1 MAAAARSTLS
11 RSEAR
16 RGGGDE
22 VETAWL
28 VLWLLRLLALSKDL
42 QQQQHI
48 PAKVIEHLE
57 ATSANTIWY

>member
-1 MAAAARSTLS
+1 MQHLQR
-11 RSEAR
+11 RR
-16 RGGGDE
+16 RGE

-28 VLWLLRLLALSKDL
+28 VLWLLRLLVLGKDL
-42 QQQQHI
+42 QQQQHHI